1 MAYKEQV
8 HLENLFVCN
17 CRHRIIESL
26 RLEKTLEII
35 KSNHNLTILP

>member
-26 RLEKTLEII
+26 RFVIFKVFS
-35 KSNHNLTILP
+35 KSKHNLTMLP